1 MRGASGALAR
11 AVSLAAAATAAYC
24 ALAFAAHAV
33 HAVSAGAAA
42 PAPSAGAAGAAS
54 RGSELDAILH
64 GLARPAPSSTPFIEA
79 RFSSLLSR
87 PLVVSGELRYLGP
100 GSLERIVRKPYSE
113 SAAIHGSAVTVR
125 RGNATPRHFSLEQA
139 PQMRSLVASFSAL
152 LSGEVANLRSAFA
165 LDLHGTES
173 DWTIGLTPI
182 DPRVHANIRS
192 ILVSGSGTEPRCL
205 TTYQANADIDVLL
218 LAGAAR
224 GQIPA
229 EPDRKWFE
237 ARCRGTPAKE

>member
-1 MRGASGALAR
+1 VSGAIGAR
-11 AVSLAAAATAAYC
+11 ARAGVLTVAAAC
-24 ALAFAAHAV
+24 GALAFAAPAG
-33 HAVSAGAAA
+33 AGPAASAGAAA
-42 PAPSAGAAGAAS
+42 PAA

-79 RFSSLLSR
+79 RFSPLLSR
-87 PLVVSGELRYLGP
+87 PLVVSGELRYLGS
-100 GSLERIVRKPYSE
+100 GSLERIVQKPYSE
-113 SAAIHGSAVTVR
+113 SAAIHGDAVTVR
-125 RGNATPRHFSLEQA
+125 RGNAAPRHFSLEQA

-152 LSGEVANLRSAFA
+152 LSGDVENLRSAFA
-165 LDLHGTES
+165 LDLHGTER

-192 ILVSGSGTEPRCL
+192 ILVSGSATEPRCL
-205 TTYQANADIDVLL
+205 TTYQANADIDVML

-224 GQIPA
+224 GPIPA

-237 ARCRGTPAKE
+237 ARCRGSRTPAEG